1 MSILKAENLRK
12 RYKSRTVIRDVS
24 FSLKSGEVIGL
35 LGPNGAGKTTCFYM
49 MVGLVPLDNG
59 NIYLD
64 SSNLSQLA
72 MHKRAHMGLS
82 YLPQEPS
89 IFRRLT
95 VEENILAI
103 LELNR
108 LSDEQLQQQLDD
120 LLHDLHI
127 SHIRN
132 SPAISLSG
140 GERRRVEIARALASH
155 PRFILL
161 DEPFAGVDPIAVM
174 DIQKVINFLKERN
187 IGVLITDHNVR
198 ETLGICDRAYIISDG
213 KVLAQG
219 KPDEIIYNE
228 HVRKVYLGEH
238 FQL

>member
-103 LELNR
+103 LE
-108 LSDEQLQQQLDD
+108 
-120 LLHDLHI
+120 
-127 SHIRN
+127 
-132 SPAISLSG
+132 
-140 GERRRVEIARALASH
+140 
-155 PRFILL
+155 
-161 DEPFAGVDPIAVM
+161 
-174 DIQKVINFLKERN
+174 
-187 IGVLITDHNVR
+187 
-198 ETLGICDRAYIISDG
+198 
-213 KVLAQG
+213 
-219 KPDEIIYNE
+219 
-228 HVRKVYLGEH
+228 
-238 FQL
+238 